1 MRKLTRV
8 EVYNQRLGQQR
19 DNVLDKCS
27 VDGVLLDIV
36 VSVLLALK
44 LDDVSVREV
53 ILSGK

>member
-8 EVYNQRLGQQR
+8 EVYNQWLGQQR
-19 DNVLDKCS
+19 DNVLDKGS
-27 VDGVLLDIV
+27 VDRILLDIV

-53 ILSGK
+53 VLSGQ